1 MNDFEKDEL
10 LQVLKRCWKDIPKNS
25 LSQALSEASLSAK
38 TVRNFLD
45 GVEYYMMCKNSTLA
59 DFQKIVKVLNECGIT
74 LLTRDHVIK
83 HHDGKYDLSILMSQK
98 EYDLVV
104 SVSNK

>member
-1 MNDFEKDEL
+1 MNDFEKNEL
-10 LQVLKRCWKDIPKNS
+10 LKVLKLCWKDIPKKS
-25 LSQALSEASLSAK
+25 LSEALSEASLSAK

-45 GVEYYMMCKNSTLA
+45 GVEYYMLCKNSTLA
-59 DFQKIVKVLNECGIT
+59 YFQKVVKVLNECGIT

-83 HHDGKYDLSILMSQK
+83 HHDGGYNLSVLMSKK

-104 SVSNK
+104 SSSNK